1 MLTFITLKMLTSSTF
16 ALLVVYLL
24 ITSALRE
31 SPHLPACMPER
42 WLQTNIQNLRVE
54 DIWVFFMKNLSAN
67 PLPLLGQEVSQTRTD
82 DGDAGKQSRDT
93 TFDQRWKLV
102 FLGGS
107 EITFMCML
115 CACMYEHVWIV
126 FVCMC
131 ESGLVGV
138 SNVLSVWIGRDLFY
152 KFIFGQ
158 QPVCLNVARE
168 KPH

>member
-16 ALLVVYLL
+16 TLLVYLL

-102 FLGGS
+102 FFGRLWNH
-107 EITFMCML
+107 IHVYAVCM
-115 CACMYEHVWIV
+115 HVWACVNV
-126 FVCMC
+126 FVCLC

-138 SNVLSVWIGRDLFY
+138 SNVLSVRIGRDLFY

-158 QPVCLNVARE
+158 
-168 KPH
+168 